1 MTAHAGM
8 PLRGVVISDETLE
21 LVRQRAMKIHHGEIR
36 IYINVDKPRSVD
48 VEFIER
54 ERLACDG

>member
-8 PLRGVVISDETLE
+8 PLRGVVLSDETLE
-21 LVRQRAMKIHHGEIR
+21 QIRQRAMKIHHGEIK

-48 VEFIER
+48 IEFIDR
-54 ERLACDG
+54 ERMICDG